1 MYKGNRTTP
10 RIWLV
15 IGDKHG
21 DNAQAKI
28 IADCLN
34 LPYDTRKLV
43 PKSQYILGK
52 PRFKASL
59 DHLDLSRS
67 DSLEPP
73 WPDLVI
79 TVGRRHAMAALWIKE
94 QHPQTKIVLLGRPRR
109 WIEKFSLV
117 IVPPQHSVP
126 PAPNVMQLTLPL
138 LRVDR
143 HAVNAAEEDR
153 SSEFTGLAQPIIA
166 VLVGGPTRPFRFD
179 AQVAIQLMDF
189 CKQAR
194 HKLGGSLYISTS
206 RRTPPEVSNALEQHL
221 PDRAVLH
228 KWVNG
233 DQNNPYTALLTVADY
248 FVVTGDSVSMLIEVA
263 DCGKPLAIFPLPFVP
278 SSRLWQRITQA
289 LHTQRGHG
297 LLNRAIRMAGRLLY
311 RSGLIGYS
319 RDLTRIHTSLIQSGY
334 AVRAGESF
342 KQPSG
347 PLPDTENQVRAR
359 VLPLLDKSV

>member
-1 MYKGNRTTP
+1 MNKAHSTTP

-15 IGDKHG
+15 IGDKLG

-43 PKSQYILGK
+43 PKSEYILGK

-59 DHLDLSRS
+59 DHLDLSQS

-79 TVGRRHAMAALWIKE
+79 TVGRRHAMAALWIKA

-143 HAVNAAEEDR
+143 AAVNAAAEER
-153 SSEFTGLAQPIIA
+153 SSEFAGLAKPVIA

-189 CKQAR
+189 CRQTQ

-206 RRTPPEVSNALEQHL
+206 RRTPKEVSNALEQHL
-221 PDRAVLH
+221 PDQAVLH
-228 KWVNG
+228 TWENDG
-233 DQNNPYTALLTVADY
+233 RNNPYTALLSVADY
-248 FVVTGDSVSMLIEVA
+248 FVVTGDSVSMLMEVA
-263 DCGKPLAIFPLPFVP
+263 DCGKPLAIFPLPYLP
-278 SSRLWQRITQA
+278 GSRLWQRITQT
-289 LHTQRGHG
+289 LHTKQGDG
-297 LLNRAIRMAGRLLY
+297 LLNRAIRMAG
-311 RSGLIGYS
+311 
-319 RDLTRIHTSLIQSGY
+319 
-334 AVRAGESF
+334 
-342 KQPSG
+342 
-347 PLPDTENQVRAR
+347 
-359 VLPLLDKSV
+359 PLL